1 MKPLVLVSVTLGALA
16 LASCAARRPI
26 TTPPAGDGPTWSLPA
41 VVPLQDPATDAPI
54 SRGPAAD
61 GVTTAPL
68 GVGLM
73 FSPNNVLFGGAIDIP
88 LDERLTVGPAVQ
100 VGVGDDFMIAPFGQA
115 KYFLPIED
123 DNGDQSP
130 LLPFVSAGA
139 GFAYIDR
146 DGRKDD
152 SGLMLNVGGG
162 IRYRTGRAYRI
173 GSQVLANFAPDEI
186 AGDRVWLTWE
196 ILQVVVDF

>member
-1 MKPLVLVSVTLGALA
+1 MNAMKPLVLVSVTLGALA

-123 DNGDQSP
+123 DNGEWVGVAHDANGFESSLATHCVLHARCLRSTVGQRT
-130 LLPFVSAGA
+130 AG
-139 GFAYIDR
+139 R
-146 DGRKDD
+146 D
-152 SGLMLNVGGG
+152 
-162 IRYRTGRAYRI
+162 
-173 GSQVLANFAPDEI
+173 EH
-186 AGDRVWLTWE
+186 
-196 ILQVVVDF
+196 